1 MNDLRM
7 ILYPNKFKILLFLM
21 LLIPFI
27 TISLIIIGPF
37 YVPHK
42 TFPYYILKIILHNPL
57 IFLISIFSGMILSYI
72 TGCIVDNNIKN
83 QGLKVVI
90 ATISGITTILI
101 VYIFYKLVT
110 EPVIC
115 DPVHLPQNNTVSDPV
130 HQHGQ
135 ENIYSLDVLRDI
147 QVDSQS
153 VQDSYQ
159 QCINNLG
166 YK

>member
-1 MNDLRM
+1 
-7 ILYPNKFKILLFLM
+7 
-21 LLIPFI
+21 
-27 TISLIIIGPF
+27 
-37 YVPHK
+37 
-42 TFPYYILKIILHNPL
+42 
-57 IFLISIFSGMILSYI
+57 MILSYI
-72 TGCIVDNNIKN
+72 TGCIVDINIKN

-101 VYIFYKLVT
+101 IYLLYKLVT

-147 QVDSQS
+147 QVDSQC
-153 VQDSYQ
+153 VQESYN
-159 QCINNLG
+159 QCINNLV

>member
-1 MNDLRM
+1 MA
-7 ILYPNKFKILLFLM
+7 
-21 LLIPFI
+21 
-27 TISLIIIGPF
+27 IIGPF
-37 YVPHK
+37 YVHPN
-42 TFPYYILKIILHNPL
+42 TFPYYLIKIILNNPL
-57 IFLISIFSGMILSYI
+57 IFSISILLGMILSYL
-72 TGCIVDNNIKN
+72 TACMVDNNIKN
-83 QGLKVVI
+83 QSLKVVI
-90 ATISGITTILI
+90 ATISGIITILI
-101 VYIFYKLVT
+101 VYFFYKLVT

-153 VQDSYQ
+153 VQDSYH